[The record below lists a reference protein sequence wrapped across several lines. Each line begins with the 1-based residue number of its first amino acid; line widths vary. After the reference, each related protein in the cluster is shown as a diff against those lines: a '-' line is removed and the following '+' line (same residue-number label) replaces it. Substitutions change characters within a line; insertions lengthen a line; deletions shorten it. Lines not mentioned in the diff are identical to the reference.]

1 MQRRRVQN
9 CLESFATEQIPYDGA
24 KPMLLVD
31 SKDPAKIASVVSAM
45 MPQLSKPK
53 PRKPRKLNRKA
64 GTDSV

>member
-1 MQRRRVQN
+1 
-9 CLESFATEQIPYDGA
+9 
-24 KPMLLVD
+24 MLLVD